1 MKVKHVIVIFLLGVI
16 FVILGSLFK
25 INHWPGASKILLA
38 GMILEILGLI
48 MVVWKLFSTERFK
61 DFLNQ

>member
-1 MKVKHVIVIFLLGVI
+1 MKVKHIILVFLLGVI

-25 INHWPGASKILLA
+25 INHWPGAAKILLV

-48 MVVWKLFSTERFK
+48 LAIWKVLTVEKFK

>member
-1 MKVKHVIVIFLLGVI
+1 MKVKHIIVIFLLGVI

-25 INHWPGASKILLA
+25 INHWPGAAKILLV

-48 MVVWKLFSTERFK
+48 LVIWKVLTTEKFK

>member
-1 MKVKHVIVIFLLGVI
+1 MKVKHIIVIFILGVI
-16 FVILGSLFK
+16 VVILGSLFK
-25 INHWPGASKILLA
+25 INHWPGAGKILLV

-48 MVVWKLFSTERFK
+48 LVVWKVLTTNKFK